1 MLLRLFLLLLVSSV
15 MMKGYAQQTKRVC
28 DTIPYEFLEDKI
40 VIPVV
45 VNGVK
50 VKYILD
56 TGGQTGTMWED
67 AVKMQV
73 EATGTSVNVADLNGE
88 GMNHQK
94 GVLKA
99 IQLSPNYM
107 VDRLETMVLPEVGLF
122 KALGVAGILGGD
134 AFAGAVLTID
144 PRKQVIVIN
153 YPYRPER
160 LKITDGIAIVPNN
173 QHHIIFKMKFGT
185 VEKNVLFDT
194 GAGGFLLISQEDFS
208 ALKEA
213 GEGISEATAFGINGI
228 GLAGLTK
235 PIDFEKGYV
244 KKLSLLGKN
253 FKHVGCIT
261 NPSNMTLIGVDLLKY
276 GKVVVDYLRDRFYF
290 FPFSA
295 QDEDMGRTPKTW
307 NVSILPANERFE
319 ITAVWGDMSKQVAVG
334 DQVVNINGQ
343 DLEGLPMSQL
353 EIDKIMN
360 SIEGDSAYIIIQ
372 KDGQKSRIEIRKE

>member
-1 MLLRLFLLLLVSSV
+1 
-15 MMKGYAQQTKRVC
+15 MKGYAQQTKRVC

-94 GVLKA
+94 GALKA
-99 IQLSPNYM
+99 VQLSPNYM
-107 VDRLETMVLPEVGLF
+107 VERLETMVLPEVGLF
-122 KALGVAGILGGD
+122 KTLGVVGILGGD
-134 AFAGAVLTID
+134 AFAGTVLTID

-160 LKITDGIAIVPNN
+160 LKITDGIAISPNN
-173 QHHIIFKMKFGT
+173 EHHIIFKMKFGT
-185 VEKNVLFDT
+185 VEKEVLFDT

-208 ALKEA
+208 VLKEA

-244 KKLSLLGKN
+244 KEFSLLGKN
-253 FKHVGCIT
+253 FKHVGSIT

-295 QDEDMGRTPKTW
+295 QDEDMGGTPKTW

-372 KDGQKSRIEIRKE
+372 KGGQKSRIEIRKE